1 MNNTLTLNKYQEL
14 NENVSLVLLF
24 RLIILLN
31 FLKELEIYAYISN
44 IKFLYIKGQVDN
56 KTHCTI

>member
-1 MNNTLTLNKYQEL
+1 MNNTLALNKYQEL

-44 IKFLYIKGQVDN
+44 IKFLYI
-56 KTHCTI
+56 